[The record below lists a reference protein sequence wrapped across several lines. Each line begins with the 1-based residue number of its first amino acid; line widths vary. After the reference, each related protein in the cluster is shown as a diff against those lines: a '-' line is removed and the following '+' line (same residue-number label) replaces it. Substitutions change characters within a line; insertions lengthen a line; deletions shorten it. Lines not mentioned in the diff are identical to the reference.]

1 MNTQRYFLKLCYDGT
16 LYNGW
21 QIQKNTPN
29 TVQEIITNA
38 LRLLLNQEIELVGCG
53 RTDTGVHASEYFAH
67 FACTN
72 FITNEKALVTK
83 LNKLLPPQIAILN
96 IMQVNNKAHARFDA
110 ISRSYNY
117 FIHQHKNPFLINK
130 SYYVYGNID
139 VDLMNKAA
147 AMLFD
152 YTDFSAFSKSN
163 TQTKTNLCKIT
174 KAIWQQTESGLV
186 FVIEADR
193 FLRNMVRAIVG
204 TTLMI
209 GTNKMQLDEMKKII
223 ESKNR
228 SNAGFSVPAC
238 GLFLT
243 NVNYPESIY
252 DLEKE

>member
-1 MNTQRYFLKLCYDGT
+1 
-16 LYNGW
+16 
-21 QIQKNTPN
+21 
-29 TVQEIITNA
+29 
-38 LRLLLNQEIELVGCG
+38 
-53 RTDTGVHASEYFAH
+53 
-67 FACTN
+67 
-72 FITNEKALVTK
+72 
-83 LNKLLPPQIAILN
+83 
-96 IMQVNNKAHARFDA
+96 MQVNNKAHARFDA

-130 SYYVYGNID
+130 SYYLYGNID

-174 KAIWQQTESGLV
+174 KAEWQHTENGLV

-209 GTNKMQLDEMKKII
+209 GTNKMQLDEMHKII
-223 ESKNR
+223 KSKNR